1 MISSG
6 SMPRPGRRGIR
17 AGVPAGLDG
26 GQPDVVQSA
35 PQLGDVLDL
44 DPVELEIL
52 AIGDV
57 QGTAGELVGGG
68 ADDAHLARGQRLAVH
83 ADALHEEVV
92 LQLGDVE
99 LGGAPA
105 VDALPALGVQAPP
118 PEAAVQVGG
127 VDGLEAAR
135 GVVGED
141 PPAGAQRVAVL
152 FEGLVVVERLAAV
165 DEPLAVGAAPARRA
179 DVARGAGA
187 SGRVLPRGAGGDGGG
202 ARCRLRRWDEMS
214 VR

>member
-6 SMPRPGRRGIR
+6 SMPATGETRNPRG
-17 AGVPAGLDG
+17 V
-26 GQPDVVQSA
+26 S

-152 FEGLVVVERLAAV
+152 LEGLVVVERLAAV

-179 DVARGAGA
+179 DVAPGFGGGIRDGAA
-187 SGRVLPRGAGGDGGG
+187 GRDRALARRPGAGGG
-202 ARCRLRRWDEMS
+202 AHVLLREKRD
-214 VR
+214 R